1 MNAESKSQPL
11 PPGGQVAI
19 LFVDDDP
26 NDMLLVERALKKAG
40 LFYPLIH
47 RRDGEEAIDYLSGK
61 PPYSDRTKHPLP
73 TLILLD
79 IKMPKLNGFD
89 VLSWLQQ
96 QPALAKIPVVILT
109 ASVRVEDQSEA
120 EKLGAVG
127 YRTKPVNFAELV
139 DIIRDVD
146 ARWLSQI
153 QKPGTL

>member
-1 MNAESKSQPL
+1 MNADFKSQQQ
-11 PPGGQVAI
+11 PPGTPVTI

-26 NDMLLVERALKKAG
+26 NDMLLVQRALKKAG
-40 LFYPLIH
+40 LSYPLIH

-79 IKMPKLNGFD
+79 IKMPKLSGFD
-89 VLSWLQQ
+89 VLSWMQR
-96 QPALAKIPVVILT
+96 QPSLAKIPVVIFT
-109 ASVRVEDQSEA
+109 ASARDEDQSQA
-120 EKLGAVG
+120 QQLGAAG
-127 YRTKPVNFAELV
+127 YRAKPVDFGELV

-153 QKPGTL
+153 RKP